1 MKTNTPAPVAG
12 VEPKKKKSA
21 KKPASAVTVETMV
34 APLLTLSDP
43 VTMETIKAAMQQV
56 VVNATDADLFDRE
69 LVKERAKAILKSV
82 GYSST
87 KRCNRRFPS

>member
-34 APLLTLSDP
+34 APLLTLSDLP
-43 VTMETIKAAMQQV
+43 RHLAMGV
-56 VVNATDADLFDRE
+56 GMYRGVPLFVSRG
-69 LVKERAKAILKSV
+69 I
-82 GYSST
+82 GYSGLHIRIGSPAEVALLT
-87 KRCNRRFPS
+87 LRSPHGRRAGG